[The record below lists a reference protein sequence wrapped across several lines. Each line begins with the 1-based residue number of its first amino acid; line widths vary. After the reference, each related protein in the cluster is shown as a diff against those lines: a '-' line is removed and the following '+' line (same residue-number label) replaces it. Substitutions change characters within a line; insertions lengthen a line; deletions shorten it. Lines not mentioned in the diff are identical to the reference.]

1 MAQRIVRA
9 KRKIRDARI
18 PYRVPP
24 REALPDR
31 LDSVL
36 SVIYLVFTEGY
47 AGRAGA
53 QLIRVD
59 LAEEAIRLGRV
70 LAELMPHEPEVHGL
84 LGLMLL
90 HHSRRHARVDASG
103 NLVTLEEQDRSRWDR
118 TMVEDGLVE
127 VGRAFDR
134 GLVGS
139 YSLQAA
145 IVAVHARAASPAEVS
160 WAEIAGLYGVLGRIN
175 PSPVV
180 QLNHA
185 AAVGMAEGPEAG
197 LVLLDEL
204 AASGVLADYHLL
216 HAARADLLRRAGHYV
231 DAAAAYRDAIA
242 RCENDV
248 ERRYLA
254 RRLAEVTAEDA
265 VPSEG

>member
-103 NLVTLEEQDRSRWDR
+103 NLVTLEE
-118 TMVEDGLVE
+118 
-127 VGRAFDR
+127 
-134 GLVGS
+134 
-139 YSLQAA
+139 
-145 IVAVHARAASPAEVS
+145 
-160 WAEIAGLYGVLGRIN
+160 
-175 PSPVV
+175 
-180 QLNHA
+180 
-185 AAVGMAEGPEAG
+185 
-197 LVLLDEL
+197 
-204 AASGVLADYHLL
+204 
-216 HAARADLLRRAGHYV
+216 
-231 DAAAAYRDAIA
+231 
-242 RCENDV
+242 
-248 ERRYLA
+248 
-254 RRLAEVTAEDA
+254 
-265 VPSEG
+265 